1 LIGATG
7 QTIGLLVLAAMDSK
21 TRDVESVI
29 GDFKRCLNSYETW
42 AESYF
47 SFSALDVEQVFK
59 VGDEVELVAPINRSL
74 FPSSTTAQCKAD
86 GTLTLVHMF
95 QSSRF
100 VPIGNTPVVL
110 QRVDPNGGL
119 LGEPIHKTIGPSGIL
134 EITEC
139 DRNQKYRVNFYPNV
153 SKEHFKALYASYQSV
168 IAPLEGWLRSE
179 WSGTFQP
186 LWKDYA
192 EANFLQRY
200 LTLHKAYASGFGDA
214 LYSVWDTIKQ
224 LLQWLSHPLENA
236 EKLLLYLSQAEFE
249 KLLAVSAETLAKGL
263 LVLSDE
269 PLLFIYLSALV
280 SWMRLL
286 PAPYMNE
293 LLGAMGAEVLIN
305 LLLGLATAGMGMAI
319 RISAKVLGGIKS
331 HRARQWLEHIAG
343 QFGKSRLVEHGEV
356 AKPILLG
363 GPSMAIKTVPAAQL
377 KAGEQLVANPVP
389 AVRSKS
395 QQTVLVRQE
404 HVDDVPLS
412 AKNPKGD
419 AAASADKTATNGCPV
434 SMVTG
439 EELLTLTDGTLDGV
453 LPFEWSRLY
462 RTSAVEVDCGLGF
475 GWSHSLAQRLAV
487 SGESVVWTDQENRS
501 TTLPLPTVSR
511 PAITNSLAEAAIYLG
526 ASPDELVLAQVSRF
540 YHFRDGVLVSI
551 SDAYDNRLR
560 IIRDYSGRIERLD
573 NGVGRSLFLRY
584 ASGRIV
590 AVDYQVQRA
599 KGHEP
604 FEWVTEFCIVSYA
617 YDDAGRLT
625 SATNA
630 VGECEVYRYDDQH
643 VILERG
649 LAGGA
654 SFFWEWE
661 RAGKAARCVRH
672 WASFSQMDT
681 RYAWDDNGG
690 VTVHNADGSQEVYVH
705 NDRARLVQRIDP
717 DGAEHFKSYDAKG
730 RLTVE
735 QDPLGA
741 VTAYQYDEAG
751 RLVALFPGTM
761 SRLPTSMTMV
771 SYGSCGVEKQSGNMS
786 ATIKA
791 MSSVRQIP
799 KATSPTTATT
809 KKAS

>member
-29 GDFKRCLNSYETW
+29 GEFKRCLNSYDMW

-47 SFSALDVEQVFK
+47 SFSALDIEQVFK
-59 VGDEVELVAPINRSL
+59 VGDEVALVAPINRSL

-110 QRVDPNGGL
+110 QRIDPNGGP

-168 IAPLEGWLRSE
+168 ITPLEGWLRSE
-179 WSGTFQP
+179 WSGTFEP
-186 LWKDYA
+186 LWKDYS

-236 EKLLLYLSQAEFE
+236 EKLLHYLSQAEFE

-319 RISAKVLGGIKS
+319 RISAT
-331 HRARQWLEHIAG
+331 
-343 QFGKSRLVEHGEV
+343 
-356 AKPILLG
+356 KP
-363 GPSMAIKTVPAAQL
+363 
-377 KAGEQLVANPVP
+377 
-389 AVRSKS
+389 
-395 QQTVLVRQE
+395 
-404 HVDDVPLS
+404 
-412 AKNPKGD
+412 
-419 AAASADKTATNGCPV
+419 
-434 SMVTG
+434 
-439 EELLTLTDGTLDGV
+439 GV
-453 LPFEWSRLY
+453 W
-462 RTSAVEVDCGLGF
+462 
-475 GWSHSLAQRLAV
+475 W
-487 SGESVVWTDQENRS
+487 
-501 TTLPLPTVSR
+501 
-511 PAITNSLAEAAIYLG
+511 
-526 ASPDELVLAQVSRF
+526 
-540 YHFRDGVLVSI
+540 
-551 SDAYDNRLR
+551 
-560 IIRDYSGRIERLD
+560 
-573 NGVGRSLFLRY
+573 
-584 ASGRIV
+584 
-590 AVDYQVQRA
+590 
-599 KGHEP
+599 
-604 FEWVTEFCIVSYA
+604 
-617 YDDAGRLT
+617 
-625 SATNA
+625 
-630 VGECEVYRYDDQH
+630 
-643 VILERG
+643 
-649 LAGGA
+649 
-654 SFFWEWE
+654 
-661 RAGKAARCVRH
+661 RC
-672 WASFSQMDT
+672 
-681 RYAWDDNGG
+681 
-690 VTVHNADGSQEVYVH
+690 
-705 NDRARLVQRIDP
+705 
-717 DGAEHFKSYDAKG
+717 
-730 RLTVE
+730 
-735 QDPLGA
+735 
-741 VTAYQYDEAG
+741 
-751 RLVALFPGTM
+751 FPGMT

-786 ATIKA
+786 ATIRA
-791 MSSVRQIP
+791 MSCARPILM
-799 KATSPTTATT
+799 ATLRITATT
-809 KKAS
+809 NMGN